1 MFNEAAQLRQKGQ
14 VQEALIA
21 YCNLLNYY
29 INQLEP
35 QGLSFTI
42 NEVRIVDRLADLAL
56 FTGQQAAAVHLLAA
70 LTGIARKV
78 QNVPI
83 RIHAATKWLLV
94 QLSNGNGAAVTE
106 GIRELA
112 DITGD
117 VTEMEISPEG
127 LLYWENNLRLGPG
140 IKPQDRADCM
150 VCLYD
155 LLGSFLL
162 SSGRFGDAVILFER
176 ALQLTKEFPSPVMAS
191 RQLPV
196 KLLQVRALFQQGEVV
211 NAKAMLLL
219 LEPEVKAAELAS
231 GAQFQWWDLQS
242 RIALA
247 QGELGVAHVSILN
260 IIYACHEHGLVQAE
274 VQASINLAITKII
287 LNHSKE
293 AIDLL
298 SECLQRSELVKNERL
313 TAKIGRLMLVAKSRM
328 QVTMPALNYRKDTK
342 GNPPASTARTM
353 SADLERGEDYLSFF
367 EEKALLFQSY
377 LAEHREDKAATVLYE
392 LRPYIDRCDST
403 LIKARYEMLQYRYL
417 YFTNAPIPNEMP
429 VQLILDYLKKESL
442 LPELWQFR
450 QFVGHTDFVK
460 AKEQAAWT
468 QENQRLLNVI
478 TDSLPPIMRALYLL
492 NKWSPNEEYLA
503 GVADQLLQT
512 KGQVLATKFSLT
524 RWWRN
529 LGFMKQVLAYRQQ
542 VNRYKDHLARS
553 VIQGGSNPF
562 TFTNLPGTIQSLWRQ
577 PKDVL
582 AISYLVLPD
591 RVVIIARSFLR
602 VRFYTTFISRVQL
615 RRVVFLVRDWLYPEG
630 KFRGLATSKS
640 APEAFEDP
648 KALIAQLGEVL
659 QLQTIIEENRRNS
672 KQLAFE
678 ADDVLYGFP
687 FSLLTINGKNIFEQ
701 VGISVTVENGNT
713 TRKAPVLNTQ
723 HALLTGVSSAVHGL
737 QPLPGV
743 KDEIEQISGLLTTA
757 GATVKML
764 MNSDATI
771 DTLKQQLP
779 KANLAH
785 FACHGL
791 FNYEQPD
798 KSGLL
803 LSNGEVFTLRQILA
817 FNELHH
823 LQLLVLSSCRGAEH
837 FVLPGRW
844 LIGLPETFC
853 RAGVGAV
860 LAYLWPVDDDFAAA
874 FTVRFYELLKKNAA
888 VEAYRLTLSDAK
900 NNRLHLRGDY
910 SAPKHWAGAVLYER

>member
-1 MFNEAAQLRQKGQ
+1 LRQKGQ

-21 YCNLLNYY
+21 WCNLLNYY
-29 INQLEP
+29 INQLQP
-35 QGLSFTI
+35 QGLSFTA

-56 FTGQQAAAVHLLAA
+56 LTGQQAAASHLLAA
-70 LTGIARKV
+70 LTSMARKV
-78 QNVPI
+78 HNVPL

-94 QLSNGNGAAVTE
+94 QLGNGNGAAVAG
-106 GIRELA
+106 GIHELA

-117 VTEMEISPEG
+117 VSAMEISPEG
-127 LLYWENNLRLGPG
+127 LADWENNLRLGPG
-140 IKPQDRADCM
+140 INQQDRADCM

-155 LLGSFLL
+155 LLGAFLL
-162 SSGRFGDAVILFER
+162 SWGRFGDSVILFER
-176 ALQLTKEFPSPVMAS
+176 ALQHTELFTSKIIGS

-211 NAKAMLLL
+211 KAKAILLQ
-219 LEPEVKAAELAS
+219 LEPEVNTAELTS
-231 GAQFQWWDLQS
+231 GIQFQWWDLQS

-247 QGELGVAHVSILN
+247 QGELGVAHASILN
-260 IIYACHEHGLVQAE
+260 IIYACQEHGLVQAE

-293 AIDLL
+293 AIDIL
-298 SECLQRSELVKNERL
+298 SECLQRSEQVKNERL
-313 TAKIGRLMLVAKSRM
+313 TAKIGRLMVVAKSRM
-328 QVTMPALNYRKDTK
+328 QVTMPALNYRREAKI
-342 GNPPASTARTM
+342 NPPASTAGTM
-353 SADLERGEDYLSFF
+353 SADIERNEDYLSFF

-377 LAEHREDKAATVLYE
+377 LAEHREENAATVLYE
-392 LRPYIDRCDST
+392 LRPYIDNCDSA
-403 LIKARYEMLQYRYL
+403 LIKARYELLQYRFL
-417 YFTNAPIPNEMP
+417 YFTNATIPNEFP
-429 VQLILDYLKKESL
+429 VQRILDYLKKENL

-460 AKEQAAWT
+460 AKEQAAWK

-503 GVADQLLQT
+503 GIADQLLQI
-512 KGQVLATKFSLT
+512 KMQVLATRFSLT

-553 VIQGGSNPF
+553 VIQGSSSPF
-562 TFTNLPGTIQSLWRQ
+562 TFTSLSGTIQSLWRQ
-577 PKDVL
+577 PKDIL

-591 RVVIIARSFLR
+591 RVVIISRSFLR

-615 RRVVFLVRDWLYPEG
+615 RRIVFLVRDWLYPKG
-630 KFRGLATSKS
+630 AFRGLATSKS
-640 APEAFEDP
+640 SPEAIEDP
-648 KALIAQLGEVL
+648 KELIAQLGDVL
-659 QLQTIIEENRRNS
+659 QLQTILEENRKGIKHIS
-672 KQLAFE
+672 FD

-687 FSLLTINGKNIFEQ
+687 FSLLKLNGKEIFEQ
-701 VGISVTVENGNT
+701 VGISVVVENGNT
-713 TRKAPVLNTQ
+713 TRKAPALHTQ
-723 HALLTGVSSAVHGL
+723 KVLLTGVSGAVHGL
-737 QPLPGV
+737 QSLPGV
-743 KDEIEQISGLLTTA
+743 VAEIEQIKGLLTTA
-757 GATVKML
+757 GATVNTL

-771 DTLKQQLP
+771 EALQQQLP
-779 KANLAH
+779 KVDLAH

-791 FNYEQPD
+791 FDHEQPD

-803 LSNGEVFTLRQILA
+803 LSNGDVFTLRQILL
-817 FNELHH
+817 FNELNN

-860 LAYLWPVDDDFAAA
+860 LAFLWPVDDSFAAA
-874 FTVRFYELLKKNAA
+874 FTVRFYELLKAKPA
-888 VEAYRLTLSDAK
+888 VEAYRLALSDAK
-900 NNRLHLRGDY
+900 NNRLHLSFDH
-910 SAPKHWAGAVLYER
+910 SHPKYWAGAVLYER